1 MEKKDNQKYIVD
13 KEFALTSGS
22 LRNKITVYVITALIV
37 ATGIYSYITL
47 PKEAFP
53 EVELPTVYVSTIHPG
68 NSPADIE
75 NLITREIEKEI
86 NTIQDVDNIQST
98 SVQDFSSIIVEFNV
112 GTDVNQAVI
121 DVKDAIDKA
130 KSELPSDLR
139 QDPNVIKFNMSEN
152 FPILN
157 VNLTD
162 PSRSIDELNDYAEF
176 LEDEIEKFKEVSKV
190 EIRGV
195 DEKEVKISIDPFKLE
210 ARMVTFSD
218 IENAIASENI
228 TLSGG
233 NIVADGLRRNV
244 RVLGEF
250 TNPSEIEEIIISNE
264 EGNIVY
270 LKDVA
275 TVEFGFKD
283 KQNYARLDLNPVVK
297 LDVMKRSGE
306 NLLVATDKI
315 MGLIGNSIAEGSLP
329 ESIIVTIT
337 NDQSKDTR
345 EQVSSLGNNI
355 IFGVILVVTVLLF
368 FLGTRNSLFV
378 GMAIPLSMFMAL
390 MILGLLGITINTMT
404 LFALILAL
412 GMLVDNGIV
421 VVENVYRLMEQGLSP
436 MAATKRGVGEVAFPI
451 ISSTATT
458 LAAFLPLAF
467 WPGMMG
473 EFMLYLPVTLIITLG
488 SSLFVALVI
497 NPVFIVTFMRVDG
510 KKEIN
515 HKKVLFRSLLAIG
528 VGAGVAF
535 GAGIIVFGNLLM
547 LIGVITLLNIYILG
561 PSSRR
566 FQAAFLP
573 WLENMYEKVLTSA
586 VKRPMWYISGAFVLL
601 FASLGIFAVSQP
613 EVIFFPENEPKYVN
627 VFVEYPVGT
636 DIEKTNDYSKKIEAQ
651 VIEIVK
657 PYQSIVES
665 VSTNVSQGAAD
676 PNDPSAVGQSE
687 EPHKARITVN
697 FIENKLRGDLKT
709 SDIMEEIREK
719 VVLEPGLAL
728 TVDKDVAGPPAGKPI
743 NLEVSG
749 DDLEVL
755 VNITDDIQQQI
766 AASGIQGI
774 EKLKSTMELGKPEL
788 IVDIDREKARRF
800 GLSTNSIATE
810 IRTALFGK
818 EVSKYKDGEDDY
830 EINIRLNKDYRYDV
844 DALMNKQITFR
855 NQGNGKLVQV
865 PISAVA
871 DIRYSSTYGSIKR
884 KDLER
889 VVTLSSNVL
898 AGYNPTQINHMLKA
912 LMLNYDMPTG
922 YAYAFTGEQEEMAE
936 NMAFLS
942 KALAIAVFLIFLI
955 IVSQFNKITA
965 PFIIMTSVLL
975 STIGVFLGLVIFDMK
990 FIVIMTM
997 IGIIALAGIVVNNA
1011 IVLIDFIELTRKR
1024 RRIELEMDDDE
1035 KLPMEE
1041 VVSSII
1047 IAGKTRLRPVLL
1059 TAITTILGL
1068 VPLAVGLNIDFIGA
1082 FFSYNADYYVGGDNV
1097 IFWGPMSWTIIFGLT
1112 FATFLTLIIVPTMYL
1127 LADKMMYRIAKWRG
1141 TLNIVDL
1148 TEKMDETKKV
1158 LA

>member
-1 MEKKDNQKYIVD
+1 MEQKDNQKYVVD

-22 LRNKITVYVITALIV
+22 LKNKVTVYVITALII

-68 NSPADIE
+68 NSPVDIE
-75 NLITREIEKEI
+75 NLITRELEKEI

-98 SVQDFSSIIVEFNV
+98 SVQDFSSIVVEFNV

-139 QDPNVIKFNMSEN
+139 QDPNVIKFSMSEN

-162 PSRSIDELNDYAEF
+162 PSRTIDELNDYAEI
-176 LEDEIEKFKEVSKV
+176 LEDEIEKYKEISKV

-195 DEKEVKISIDPFKLE
+195 DEKEVEINIDPFKLE

-250 TNPSEIEEIIISNE
+250 TDPADLEEIIISNE
-264 EGNIVY
+264 DGNIVY

-275 TVEFGFKD
+275 TVEFGYKD

-390 MILGLLGITINTMT
+390 MILGLAGITINTMT
-404 LFALILAL
+404 LFALIMAL

-421 VVENVYRLMEQGLSP
+421 VVENVYRLMEEGLSP
-436 MAATKRGVGEVAFPI
+436 LAATRRGVGEVAFPI

-467 WPGMMG
+467 WPGMIG
-473 EFMLYLPVTLIITLG
+473 EFMLYLPLTLIITLG

-497 NPVFIVTFMRVDG
+497 NPVFIATFMRVDG

-515 HKKVLFRSLLAIG
+515 HKKVIFRSLLAIAL
-528 VGAGVAF
+528 GAGIGF
-535 GAGIIVFGNLLM
+535 GAGSVMIGNFLM

-561 PSSRR
+561 PSSRK
-566 FQAAFLP
+566 FQATFLP
-573 WLENMYEKVLTSA
+573 WLENLYEKVLTSA
-586 VKRPMWYISGAFVLL
+586 VKRPVRYIFGAFVLL
-601 FASLGIFAVSQP
+601 FVSLGIFAVSQP

-636 DIEKTNDYSKKIEAQ
+636 DIEKTNDFSKNIESQ
-651 VIEIVK
+651 VLEIVK
-657 PYQSIVES
+657 PYSAIVES

-697 FIENKLRGDLKT
+697 FLENKLRGDLKT
-709 SDIMEEIREK
+709 SVIMEEIRSK
-719 VVLEPGLAL
+719 VVLEPGLIL
-728 TVDKDVAGPPAGKPI
+728 TVDKDAAGPPAGKPI
-743 NLEVSG
+743 NLEISG

-788 IVDIDREKARRF
+788 VVDIDREKARRF

-818 EVSKYKDGEDDY
+818 EVSKFKDGEDDY
-830 EINIRLNKDYRYDV
+830 EINIRLNQDYRYDV

-898 AGYNPTQINHMLKA
+898 AGYNPTAINDMLKGM
-912 LMLNYDMPTG
+912 MLNYDMPTG
-922 YAYAFTGEQEEMAE
+922 YDYAFTGEQEEMAE

-955 IVSQFNKITA
+955 IVSQFNNITA

-1024 RRIELEMDDDE
+1024 RRRELGIEDGQR
-1035 KLPMEE
+1035 LPMEE
-1041 VVSSII
+1041 VVSSIV

-1068 VPLAVGLNIDFIGA
+1068 VPLAIGLNIDFINA
-1082 FFSYNADYYVGGDNV
+1082 FASYNADYYVGGDNV

-1127 LADKMMYRIAKWRG
+1127 LTDKMMYRIAKWRG
-1141 TLNIVDL
+1141 TLNIVELSENLD
-1148 TEKMDETKKV
+1148 KPKKV

>member
-1 MEKKDNQKYIVD
+1 MSQQNNDKYVVD
-13 KEFALTSGS
+13 KEFGLTSFS
-22 LRNKITVYVITALIV
+22 LKNKVTVYVITLLIV
-37 ATGIYSYITL
+37 ATGIYSYVTL

-53 EVELPTVYVSTIHPG
+53 EVEMPTVYVSTFHPG

-86 NTIQDVDNIQST
+86 NTIEAVDNIQST
-98 SVQDFSSIIVEFNV
+98 SVQDFSSIVVEFNV
-112 GTDVNQAVI
+112 GTEVNQAVLDI
-121 DVKDAIDKA
+121 KDAVDKA

-139 QDPNVIKFNMSEN
+139 QDPNVIKFSFSEN

-157 VNLTD
+157 INLTD
-162 PSRSIDELNDYAEF
+162 PTKSLDELNDYAEF
-176 LEDEIEKFKEVSKV
+176 LEDEIEKFQEVSKV

-195 DEKEVKISIDPFKLE
+195 DEKEVKIKVDPFKLE
-210 ARMVTFSD
+210 SRKVTFND

-233 NIVADGLRRNV
+233 NVVADGLRRNV

-250 TNPSEIEEIIISNE
+250 TDPDQLAEIVISNE

-275 TVEFGFKD
+275 TIEFDYKD

-297 LDVMKRSGE
+297 VDVMKRSGQ
-306 NLLVATDKI
+306 NLLTVTDKI
-315 MGLIGNSIAEGSLP
+315 MALLGESQTNGQLP
-329 ESIIVTIT
+329 ASMTVTIT

-390 MILGLLGITINTMT
+390 MILGMLGITINTMT
-404 LFALILAL
+404 LFALIMAL

-436 MAATKRGVGEVAFPI
+436 MAATRRGVGEVAFPI

-467 WPGMMG
+467 WPGIMG

-497 NPVFIVTFMRVDG
+497 NPVFIATFMRVDG
-510 KKEIN
+510 QRAIN
-515 HKKVLFRSLLAIG
+515 HKKVLIRSLIAI
-528 VGAGVAF
+528 VLGAGIAF
-535 GAGIIVFGNLLM
+535 GAQIVALGNLLM

-566 FQAAFLP
+566 FQATFLP
-573 WLENMYEKVLTSA
+573 WLEGIYEGILKSA
-586 VKRPMWYISGAFVLL
+586 VRRPGTFVLGAFGLL
-601 FASLGIFAVSQP
+601 IVSLAIFAAKQP
-613 EVIFFPENEPKYVN
+613 EVLFFPENEPKYVN
-627 VFVEYPVGT
+627 VFVEFPVGT
-636 DIEKTNDYSKKIEAQ
+636 DIETTNDFSKKIEAQ
-651 VIEIVK
+651 VIEIVE
-657 PYQSIVES
+657 PYTSIVES
-665 VSTNVSQGAAD
+665 VTTNVSQGAAD

-697 FIENKLRGDLKT
+697 FLENKLRGEFKT
-709 SDIMEEIREK
+709 SDIMEVIREK
-719 VVLEPGLAL
+719 VILEPGLTL
-728 TVDKDVAGPPAGKPI
+728 TVDKDANGPPAGKPV
-743 NLEVSG
+743 NLEIAG
-749 DDLEVL
+749 DDLIVL
-755 VNITDDIQQQI
+755 QRVTEEIQQKI
-766 AASGIQGI
+766 AVSGIQGI
-774 EKLKSTMELGKPEL
+774 EKLKSTLELGKPEL

-800 GLSTNSIATE
+800 GLSTNSIANE

-818 EVSKYKDGEDDY
+818 EVSKYKEGEDDY
-830 EINIRLNKDYRYDV
+830 EINVRLNQDYRYNV
-844 DALMNKQITFR
+844 DALLNKQITFR
-855 NQGNGKLVQV
+855 DNNSGKLVQV
-865 PISAVA
+865 PISSVA
-871 DIRYSSTYGSIKR
+871 DVRYSSTYGSIKR

-889 VVTLSSNVL
+889 VVVLSSNVL
-898 AGYNPTQINHMLKA
+898 AGYNPTQINDQLKL
-912 LMLNYDMPTG
+912 LMADFDLPAG
-922 YAYAFTGEQEEMAE
+922 YSYAFTGEQEEMAE

-965 PFIIMTSVLL
+965 PFIIMISVLL
-975 STIGVFLGLVIFDMK
+975 STIGVFLGLVIFNME

-1024 RRIELEMDDDE
+1024 RRRELGLEEDAR
-1035 KLPMEE
+1035 LPMDE
-1041 VVSSII
+1041 VLNSII
-1047 IAGKTRLRPVLL
+1047 VAGKTRLRPVLL

-1082 FFSYNADYYVGGDNV
+1082 FSSYNADYYVGGDNV

-1112 FATFLTLIIVPTMYL
+1112 FATFLTLIIVPTLYL

-1141 TLNIVDL
+1141 DKSLVDMS
-1148 TEKMDETKKV
+1148 EHSGATKEV